1 LKNRNLIVELIDRF
15 VNENSN
21 HISGEDIMN
30 LESKI
35 VQNVKNE
42 GSGKK
47 MNVPDARNPETDKV
61 IRFSLK

>member
-1 LKNRNLIVELIDRF
+1 
-15 VNENSN
+15 
-21 HISGEDIMN
+21 MN

-47 MNVPDARNPETDKV
+47 MNVPDDRNPETDKV